1 MTCARLRPDQ
11 PVDDMNDRT
20 CIVTRKSG
28 APDELIRF
36 VVGPDGAL
44 VPDLKRNLP
53 GRGCW
58 VSAERLHVERAVA
71 RKLFGRALKQDV
83 AVPADL
89 GETVDRLLAKAALGA
104 VGLARK
110 AGVVAIGAAKVA
122 SAVRSG
128 EALAVLHSIEA
139 QPDGMRK
146 IASAR
151 RATAAMEGPEIGAYK
166 LFSEAEIGLA
176 LGGTNVIHAALLA
189 SDAGR
194 AALKRIVALD
204 RYRGGTPDDEAAV
217 AAAVQ
222 AVNAAEDRE

>member
-1 MTCARLRPDQ
+1 
-11 PVDDMNDRT
+11 MNDRT

-36 VVGPDGAL
+36 VVGPDRAL
-44 VPDLKRNLP
+44 VPDLKRKLP

-71 RKLFGRALKQDV
+71 KKLFGRALKEDV
-83 AVPADL
+83 SVPADL

-104 VGLARK
+104 IGLARK
-110 AGVVAIGAAKVA
+110 AGAVVIGAAKVEA
-122 SAVRSG
+122 AVRSG
-128 EALAVLHSIEA
+128 EALAVLHSAEA
-139 QPDGMRK
+139 QPDGVRK

-151 RATAAMEGPEIGAYK
+151 RATVAMEGPEIGAYK

-176 LGGTNVIHAALLA
+176 LGGTNVIHAAVLA

-204 RYRGGTPDDEAAV
+204 RYRGGTPDDQATFAAV
-217 AAAVQ
+217 ADDE
-222 AVNAAEDRE
+222 NAAEDTE

>member
-1 MTCARLRPDQ
+1 
-11 PVDDMNDRT
+11 VDEMNDRT

-36 VVGPDGAL
+36 VVGPDRAL
-44 VPDLKRNLP
+44 VPDLKRKLP

-71 RKLFGRALKQDV
+71 KKLFGRALKEDV
-83 AVPADL
+83 SVPADL

-104 VGLARK
+104 IGLARK
-110 AGVVAIGAAKVA
+110 AGAVVIGAAKVEA
-122 SAVRSG
+122 AVRSG
-128 EALAVLHSIEA
+128 EALAVLHSAEA
-139 QPDGMRK
+139 QPDGVRK

-151 RATAAMEGPEIGAYK
+151 RATVAMEGPEIGAYK

-176 LGGTNVIHAALLA
+176 LGGSNVIHAALLA

-204 RYRGGTPDDEAAV
+204 RYRGGTPGEEVAV
-217 AAAVQ
+217 AAAADVSI
-222 AVNAAEDRE
+222 AAEDTG

>member
-1 MTCARLRPDQ
+1 
-11 PVDDMNDRT
+11 MNDRT
-20 CIVTRKSG
+20 CIVTRKTG

-71 RKLFGRALKQDV
+71 RKLFARALKQDV
-83 AVPADL
+83 TVPADL
-89 GETVDRLLAKAALGA
+89 GATVDRLLARSALGA
-104 VGLARK
+104 IGLARK
-110 AGVVAIGAAKVA
+110 AGAVAVGAAKVEA
-122 SAVRSG
+122 AVRSG
-128 EALAVLHSIEA
+128 EALAVLHSVEA
-139 QPDGMRK
+139 QPDGVRK

-151 RATAAMEGPEIGAYK
+151 RATAAMEGPEIAAYK

-176 LGGTNVIHAALLA
+176 LGGANVIHAAVLA

-217 AAAVQ
+217 AAAVH
-222 AVNAAEDRE
+222 AVNAAEDTE